1 MQRPLGA
8 VVASVFA
15 LLGSGCEFSLC
26 VDELAGTDVVATDQ
40 ERIIGGVVD
49 EVNASTLALFL
60 TTEEGNRALCSASA
74 IRRRGKVVYALTAAH
89 CAQGTVDDVIS
100 RVDLE
105 ACLSDST
112 SPQCSLRYQPID
124 WFNHP
129 DYNDSTLSHDV
140 AVVRFRL
147 SDGVPPPPLVPA
159 ALSAD
164 GLVAGDELELSG
176 FGQIQVGPSGSVPF
190 QTKRH
195 HVFVPVETVFTNTLR
210 VNATAGET
218 ACFGDSGGPA
228 YAWIGGVRKVV
239 GVASSADFEC
249 KLFSNYART
258 SAEASFISSVLD
270 APCAE
275 CEAGSGAGGANEG
288 GGPGAG
294 GGPDAGGASEG
305 GSAQGGAPGEGAGS
319 AQGGAGGASEGG
331 SAQGAG
337 SAQGGG
343 AGEGAGAS
351 QGGSAQ
357 GEGAAVSGS
366 GAEDVA
372 AGGSNSEASGSN
384 GAAGP
389 CTPVTLSCDL
399 ATMGSGDRNAVG
411 WAAVIVALL
420 LMLRGKSQGRF
431 EDG

>member
-100 RVDLE
+100 RVDLD

-129 DYNDSTLSHDV
+129 DYNDSTLFHDV

-176 FGQIQVGPSGSVPF
+176 FGQIEAGPSGSVPF

-195 HVFVPVETVFTNTLR
+195 HVFVPVETVFTSTLR

-258 SAEASFISSVLD
+258 SAEASFISSVLE

-275 CEAGSGAGGANEG
+275 CEPDAGAGGGNEG

-294 GGPDAGGASEG
+294 GASEGGGPGAGGASEG

-319 AQGGAGGASEGG
+319 AQGGASE
-331 SAQGAG
+331 GAG
-337 SAQGGG
+337 S
-343 AGEGAGAS
+343 S
-351 QGGSAQ
+351 QGGAASAVGGSGE
-357 GEGAAVSGS
+357 GEGAAQGGAAQGAASGA

-372 AGGSNSEASGSN
+372 AGGGNSEASGSN
-384 GAAGP
+384 GATDP

-399 ATMGSGDRNAVG
+399 ATMGSRDRTALG
-411 WAAVIVALL
+411 WAALIVALML
-420 LMLRGKSQGRF
+420 ILRGKSQGRF
-431 EDG
+431 DDG